1 MTRVNEECIRGA
13 VVEYMRRQL
22 GQGKSLGMLLLKTVA
37 FEKGDVDILTPAP
50 LNPTE
55 IVEFDRG
62 HAPQTQIAPKRI
74 TIGDAPYIAIP
85 KDNASVELAN
95 LIGKLLIEADDL
107 CVLENSLAQASDGWL
122 QRAKSR
128 IVTNGSDVYHVLFNV
143 DRDANNVSN
152 AVREAEALPVFIG
165 AVGNIPADQF
175 ACDGSANTIS
185 TEALID
191 FAKTVRC
198 VFVGAYDGEGYLL
211 WKLAG

>member
-95 LIGKLLIEADDL
+95 LIGKLLIDADDL

-122 QRAKSR
+122 KRAKSR

-165 AVGNIPADQF
+165 AVGKIPADQF
-175 ACDGSANTIS
+175 ARDGSANTIS

-198 VFVGAYDGEGYLL
+198 VFVGSYDGEGYVL
-211 WKLAG
+211 WKLAD